1 MPFRRGGRTAQGC
14 TCSNIQPSDVR
25 AFVALPAAIPH
36 TLDKPCRHAQHDV
49 LPARAKAGA
58 PLGAGSHPVFKSENS
73 ERQLMTDLAPF
84 LADIT
89 ADAPAG
95 DNLEF
100 DPDFGAL
107 ERAAQGKG
115 ETQFGDT
122 VMAAEPPDWKDVE
135 VQALALLARTR
146 DLRVLSLLAVTR
158 LQLRGVVGFAGVLSC
173 TRQLLETM
181 WAAIHPQLDPEDDN
195 DPTLRA
201 NALLRIGDPGR
212 VLRVLRDLP
221 LASSVR
227 AGRFS
232 WRDIGYATGAIELPE
247 DREKPSEAAIRG
259 AFQETDQAALA
270 RLAEA
275 LSGAIGDLA
284 GINAVFD
291 GQAGYGSGPDL
302 TELVKLLREM
312 QRYVERY
319 TPVVQV
325 QGEEPAPVDANAAGA
340 QGLPE
345 RAVAQNVNA
354 LSPSRLMPITTR
366 EDAMLLLDLVR
377 AYYERYEPSSP
388 LPLLLNR
395 VRRLSDM
402 SFIDILRDIAPD
414 GLHQAQIVI
423 GAGDN

>member
-1 MPFRRGGRTAQGC
+1 
-14 TCSNIQPSDVR
+14 
-25 AFVALPAAIPH
+25 
-36 TLDKPCRHAQHDV
+36 
-49 LPARAKAGA
+49 
-58 PLGAGSHPVFKSENS
+58 
-73 ERQLMTDLAPF
+73 MTDLAPF
-84 LADIT
+84 LAEIA

-95 DNLEF
+95 ENLEF

-135 VQALALLARTR
+135 AQAMALLARTR
-146 DLRVLSLLAVTR
+146 DLRVLSLLAVSR
-158 LQLRGVVGFAGVLSC
+158 LQLRGVAGFAGVLSC
-173 TRQLLETM
+173 IRQLLETM
-181 WAAIHPQLDPEDDN
+181 WVAIHPQLDPEDDN

-201 NALLRIGDPGR
+201 NALLRLGDPGR
-212 VLRVLRDLP
+212 VLRMLRDLP

-232 WRDIGYATGAIELPE
+232 WRDIGYATGALELPE
-247 DREKPSEAAIRG
+247 DREKPSESLIRG
-259 AFQETDQAALA
+259 AFQETDAAALA

-275 LSGAIGDLA
+275 LTVAISDLA

-312 QRYVERY
+312 HRYVERY
-319 TPVVQV
+319 TPAPR
-325 QGEEPAPVDANAAGA
+325 EDIEAPAPDEAVSAGGAGLGMAEGIAA
-340 QGLPE
+340 
-345 RAVAQNVNA
+345 RNVNA

-395 VRRLSDM
+395 VRRLADK

-423 GAGDN
+423 GADES

>member
-1 MPFRRGGRTAQGC
+1 
-14 TCSNIQPSDVR
+14 
-25 AFVALPAAIPH
+25 
-36 TLDKPCRHAQHDV
+36 
-49 LPARAKAGA
+49 
-58 PLGAGSHPVFKSENS
+58 
-73 ERQLMTDLAPF
+73 MTDLAPF

-95 DNLEF
+95 ENLEF

-135 VQALALLARTR
+135 AQALALLARTR

-158 LQLRGVVGFAGVLSC
+158 LQVHGIVGFAGVLSC
-173 TRQLLETM
+173 IRQLLETK
-181 WAAIHPQLDPEDDN
+181 WVSIHPQLDPEDDN

-201 NALLRIGDPGR
+201 NALLRLGDPAR
-212 VLRVLRDLP
+212 VLRVMRDLP

-232 WRDIGYATGAIELPE
+232 WRDIGYATGTLELPE
-247 DREKPSEAAIRG
+247 DREKPSEAMIRG
-259 AFQETDQAALA
+259 AFQETDAAALA
-270 RLAEA
+270 RLAQA
-275 LSGAIGDLA
+275 VSGAVADLA
-284 GINAVFD
+284 GINAVFEA
-291 GQAGYGSGPDL
+291 QAGYGTGPDL
-302 TELVKLLREM
+302 TELVKLLREV

-319 TPVVQV
+319 TP
-325 QGEEPAPVDANAAGA
+325 ETREPAEDPASGDPAAAGSLAAGA
-340 QGLPE
+340 SDGAATQKLS
-345 RAVAQNVNA
+345 A

-395 VRRLSDM
+395 VRKLADM
-402 SFIDILRDIAPD
+402 SFIDIIRDIAPD

-423 GAGDN
+423 GADET